1 MVPRGILS
9 LADVVTVV
17 GKAGSREHALHRNG
31 IRKMRSPGGGRGLL
45 TLSNGLEFTVSGR
58 RAPMIHRVLRC
69 GK

>member
-31 IRKMRSPGGGRGLL
+31 IRRMCRLGGGRGLL
-45 TLSNGLEFTVSGR
+45 ILTNGLEFTASRR
-58 RAPMIHRVLRC
+58 RAPMIDRVLR
-69 GK
+69 